1 LIDGVQLITVTL
13 NPVFLL
19 NLASDL
25 ISFTIPRIGLNHLLL
40 YSMPQPNSISRFI
53 FHRTVYFKELL
64 KIICYLII
72 RCLFYKSFY
81 KPSSGEW
88 FYICQL
94 HDKIDFFFHKTYML
108 IKELTKNNFLAY
120 PLKI

>member
-1 LIDGVQLITVTL
+1 
-13 NPVFLL
+13 
-19 NLASDL
+19 
-25 ISFTIPRIGLNHLLL
+25 
-40 YSMPQPNSISRFI
+40 MPQPNSISRFI
-53 FHRTVYFKELL
+53 FHRTVYFKNN
-64 KIICYLII
+64 LII
-72 RCLFYKSFY
+72 RCLFYKGFY